1 MLRLPSW
8 GLRGDRRPSLRGDT
22 ALPQG
27 TPAALGATHY
37 QSNTEVGGGGGL
49 VTKGS
54 HVDSLQVPDRA

>member
-27 TPAALGATHY
+27 AIVYGSAKPLPQGTPVALGATHY
-37 QSNTEVGGGGGL
+37 
-49 VTKGS
+49 
-54 HVDSLQVPDRA
+54 